1 VYFYL
6 AAGATGTHLSA
17 ADSHKQILAENF
29 PELVSTLLSANL
41 NDPTAVAASL
51 QLLGLNNLD
60 DVRLLDF
67 EEQSELRIALRGA
80 EILLGDRSRLRR
92 MLNEDQESASTRVF
106 EAVELKRPISRRLQ
120 AKESDGKSLAMDT
133 LGEEHNILHDMHYDS
148 TRSTTVLYVF

>member
-1 VYFYL
+1 M
-6 AAGATGTHLSA
+6 
-17 ADSHKQILAENF
+17 
-29 PELVSTLLSANL
+29 LSANL

-106 EAVELKRPISRRLQ
+106 EAVELKRPISRDCKQR
-120 AKESDGKSLAMDT
+120 SRT
-133 LGEEHNILHDMHYDS
+133 VNHFRW
-148 TRSTTVLYVF
+148 TRWVRNTIYYMTCTTTPQDLLLSFTFSKTVLSLITSVDYVAILITAITGTVG